1 MSLRS
6 YLTFGIGIAAIVW
19 LVSMLGL
26 LRLPDGL
33 FYDKFVT
40 LTPEVTKASSK
51 ILLIEADL
59 DQRSD
64 GDELW
69 LKLLELLE
77 RMKPSQVVFTFLPK
91 HASKDFYDAAGKYGN
106 VIFGREIVSD
116 IYNPDKH
123 LLEPLPA
130 PAEESRIRFGIV
142 SLPDASHGI
151 YRHSHSS
158 FNVEGAEYPSLEAAA
173 SGGYAK
179 KESEFPKEYTVN
191 FNGKLSGLPNVS
203 IKRAMAGGIIQGLVN
218 GKTVVVGF
226 GTSGTIP
233 GLHTPII
240 SNNNTMSML
249 EFHGYAI
256 DTLMSKSRI
265 KTAGP
270 GLKFILF
277 ILIVLINLAAYKF
290 LNIRLSFL
298 FVFSIVIL
306 SFYLILTW
314 LALSYFFAWTPL
326 VEVLA
331 VQTVVSLFIFTRKAV
346 VEEEGT
352 KRMLIETSIKLEKRF
367 LPESFYTSE
376 EYWAQLI
383 VFVSQ
388 TLQLNKVIFL
398 EKVEDDHRLREVKSL
413 NCLLSDIFERRRDY
427 EREPYSTAI
436 TENSPVEVKNRQFF
450 KEIKEGEKEYVVP
463 LIFAN
468 DVLGFWAFTI
478 EPLVLPELSS
488 FISVVRDY
496 AVQISELLYQRRQRE
511 LKKRELSGLRKLL
524 RHEVARVFYKE
535 LNENMALL
543 EERLTLLER
552 ILDDMN
558 TCTILY
564 DLFGRVIF
572 INKQMSELLKSG
584 GIAPYD
590 MTALDLAVKLSAVE
604 PERVRLLLQKVV
616 LDQETM
622 SLSAS
627 LESDPN
633 KAYILYV
640 KPIIY
645 DVSGMASSRAHPF
658 HILGTLFD
666 LVDVSYLKALD
677 AFKENLFTDMDY
689 RLRNHVLAINLAS
702 SLLSQEALPEA
713 QRKMALGMLNEKVT
727 AVGDFLKEIQD
738 YLKKDIFINDLE
750 LYPVDIKKPL
760 IAAVEELSEEAALRK
775 IRLDLKVP
783 DLISMVFAS
792 PKLKDSIIDLIK
804 IIMNDS
810 VEDGKVTII
819 LEETSEWVICTFSNT
834 GLGMP
839 AELFKKYIY
848 SDTEEITS
856 GELKKLRAVIKQV
869 NQWGGELEASS
880 DIGVGMRFIMRLKR
894 AANE

>member
-6 YLTFGIGIAAIVW
+6 YLTFGIGIAMTVW
-19 LVSMLGL
+19 LVSILGL
-26 LRLPDGL
+26 LRMPDGL

-40 LTPEVTKASSK
+40 LTPEVTKASSN

-59 DQRSD
+59 DQSSD

-77 RMKPSQVVFTFLPK
+77 RMKPSQVVFTFLPN
-91 HASKDFYDAAGKYGN
+91 HASKDFYNEAGKYGN
-106 VIFGREIVSD
+106 VIFGREILSD
-116 IYNPDKH
+116 IYNPDKF

-130 PAEESRIRFGIV
+130 PADEGRIRFGIV

-158 FNVEGAEYPSLEAAA
+158 FNIEGVKYPSLETVA
-173 SGGYAK
+173 SGGDAK
-179 KESEFPKEYTVN
+179 KEAGFPEEYAIN
-191 FNGKLSGLPNVS
+191 FSGKLSGLPNVR
-203 IKRAMAGGIIQGLVN
+203 IKRAMTGGI
-218 GKTVVVGF
+218 
-226 GTSGTIP
+226 SGTIP
-233 GLHTPII
+233 GLHTPLTV
-240 SNNNTMSML
+240 NDKTMSML
-249 EFHGYAI
+249 EFHGYAV
-256 DTLMSKSRI
+256 DTLMSKSWI

-270 GLKFILF
+270 GLKFIL
-277 ILIVLINLAAYKF
+277 LMVVVLINLAAYKF

-298 FVFSIVIL
+298 LAFSVSIL

-314 LALSYFFAWTPL
+314 TALSYFFAWTPL

-331 VQTVVSLFIFTRKAV
+331 VQIGLTIFIFTRKAV
-346 VEEEGT
+346 LEEEGT

-398 EKVEDDHRLREVKSL
+398 EKVEDDHRLREVKSF
-413 NCLLSDIFERRRDY
+413 NCLLSDIYERRRDY

-436 TENSPVEVKNRQFF
+436 TENSPVVVKRPFF
-450 KEIKEGEKEYVVP
+450 KDLKEGEKEYVVP
-463 LIFAN
+463 FIFAN

-478 EPLVLPELSS
+478 EPAAAPELSA

-496 AVQISELLYQRRQRE
+496 AAQISELLYQRRHLE
-511 LKKRELSGLRKLL
+511 LKKLELTGLRKLL
-524 RHEVARVFYKE
+524 RHEVARIFYKE
-535 LNENMALL
+535 LSENMALL
-543 EERLTLLER
+543 EERLTLLEK

-558 TCTILY
+558 TSTILY
-564 DLFGRVIF
+564 DLFGRVIY
-572 INKQMSELLKSG
+572 INKQMFELLKSA

-616 LDQETM
+616 LDQEVM

-627 LESDPN
+627 LPSDPN
-633 KAYILYV
+633 KAYILYI

-645 DVSGMASSRAHPF
+645 DDSGLTSLRAHPF
-658 HILGTLFD
+658 HVLGTLFD

-689 RLRNHVLAINLAS
+689 RLRNHIEAISLAA
-702 SLLSQEALPEA
+702 SLLSHEALPDA
-713 QRKMALGMLNEKVT
+713 QRKLAVGMLNEKVQ
-727 AVGDFLKEIQD
+727 AVGNFLKDTQEH
-738 YLKKDIFINDLE
+738 LKKDMFINELE
-750 LYPVDIKKPL
+750 LYPVDIRKPV
-760 IAAVEELSEEAALRK
+760 IAGVEELSEEAGLRK
-775 IRLDLKVP
+775 IQLELKIP
-783 DLISMVFAS
+783 DLASMVFAS
-792 PKLKDSIIDLIK
+792 PKLKEVIVDLLK

-810 VEDGKVTII
+810 VEDGKITII
-819 LEETSEWVICTFSNT
+819 MEETSQWVICTFSNT

-839 AELFKKYIY
+839 AELFQKYIY
-848 SDTEEITS
+848 SDTEEISS

-869 NQWGGELEASS
+869 NHWGGELDAST
-880 DIGVGMRFIMRLKR
+880 
-894 AANE
+894 

>member
-1 MSLRS
+1 MSLRR
-6 YLTFGIGIAAIVW
+6 YLAFGISIAAIVW

-26 LRLPDGL
+26 LRMPEGL

-59 DQRSD
+59 DHSSD

-69 LKLLELLE
+69 LELLE
-77 RMKPSQVVFTFLPK
+77 ILEKMKPSQVVFAFLPK
-91 HASKDFYDAAGKYGN
+91 HASKDFYNAASKYGN

-116 IYNPDKH
+116 IYNPDR
-123 LLEPLPA
+123 LILEPLPA
-130 PAEESRIRFGIV
+130 AAEGSRIRSGIV
-142 SLPDASHGI
+142 SLPEASHGI

-158 FNVEGAEYPSLEAAA
+158 FNIEGVKYPSLEAAA
-173 SGGYAK
+173 SGGDAK
-179 KESEFPKEYTVN
+179 KEFGFPEEYTVN
-191 FNGKLSGLPNVS
+191 FNGKLSGLPNVR
-203 IKRAMAGGIIQGLVN
+203 IKRAMTGGIIHELVN

-240 SNNNTMSML
+240 SNNKTMSML

-256 DTLMSKSRI
+256 DTLMSKSWI
-265 KTAGP
+265 KRAGP
-270 GLKFILF
+270 GLNFILL
-277 ILIVLINLAAYKF
+277 LIVVFINLAAYKY
-290 LNIRLSFL
+290 LNVRLSFL
-298 FVFSIVIL
+298 FVFSLSIL

-331 VQTVVSLFIFTRKAV
+331 VQIGVSIFIFTRKAV
-346 VEEEGT
+346 LEEEGT

-413 NCLLSDIFERRRDY
+413 NCLLSDILERRRDY

-436 TENSPVEVKNRQFF
+436 TENSPVEVKRPFF
-450 KEIKEGEKEYVVP
+450 KDIKEGEKEFVVP

-478 EPLVLPELSS
+478 EPTAAPELSA

-496 AVQISELLYQRRQRE
+496 AAQISELLYQRRHRE
-511 LKKRELSGLRKLL
+511 LKKRELTGLRKLL

-535 LNENMALL
+535 LSENMALL
-543 EERLTLLER
+543 EERLILLEK

-558 TCTILY
+558 TSTILY
-564 DLFGRVIF
+564 DLFGRVIY
-572 INKQMSELLKSG
+572 INKQMFELLKSA
-584 GIAPYD
+584 GIAPYN

-616 LDQETM
+616 LDQEVM

-627 LESDPN
+627 LESDTN

-645 DVSGMASSRAHPF
+645 DDSGMTSSRAHPF
-658 HILGTLFD
+658 HVLGTLFD

-677 AFKENLFTDMDY
+677 LFKENLFTDMDY
-689 RLRNHVLAINLAS
+689 RLRNHIEAIALAA
-702 SLLSQEALPEA
+702 SLLSREALPDA
-713 QRKMALGMLNEKVT
+713 QRKLAVGMLNDKVN
-727 AVGDFLKEIQD
+727 AVNDFLKEIQD
-738 YLKKDIFINDLE
+738 YLAKDIFINELE
-750 LYPVDIKKPL
+750 LYPVDIKKPA
-760 IAAVEELSEEAALRK
+760 IAGVEELSEEAGLRK
-775 IRLDLKVP
+775 IQLDLKVP
-783 DLISMVFAS
+783 DLVCMVFAS
-792 PKLKDSIIDLIK
+792 PKLKEVIVDLLK

-810 VEDGKVTII
+810 VEDGKVTIT

-839 AELFKKYIY
+839 AELFHKYIY
-848 SDTEEITS
+848 SDTEEISS

-869 NQWGGELEASS
+869 KQWGGELDASS

-894 AANE
+894 AAND

>member
-6 YLTFGIGIAAIVW
+6 YLTFGIGIAITVW

-26 LRLPDGL
+26 LRMPDGL

-59 DQRSD
+59 DQRSG
-64 GDELW
+64 GDEVW
-69 LKLLELLE
+69 LKLLDIVEGL
-77 RMKPSQVVFTFLPK
+77 KPSQVVFTFLPK
-91 HASKDFYDAAGKYGN
+91 HASKDFYNAAGKYGN

-116 IYNPDKH
+116 IYNPDKL
-123 LLEPLPA
+123 LLEPFPA
-130 PAEESRIRFGIV
+130 AAEESRIRFGMV

-151 YRHSHSS
+151 NRNSLSS
-158 FNVEGAEYPSLEAAA
+158 FNIGGVEYPSLEAVSAV
-173 SGGYAK
+173 SGSK
-179 KESEFPKEYTVN
+179 KESGFPEEYTVN
-191 FNGKLSGLPNVS
+191 FNGKLGGLPNVNV
-203 IKRAMAGGIIQGLVN
+203 KRAMAGGIIQALVN

-226 GTSGTIP
+226 GKSGTIP
-233 GLHTPII
+233 GLHTPVI
-240 SNNNTMSML
+240 SNNKTMSML

-256 DTLMSKSRI
+256 DTLMSKSWI
-265 KTAGP
+265 KTSRP
-270 GLKFILF
+270 GLKFIL
-277 ILIVLINLAAYKF
+277 LIFVVLINLAAYKF

-298 FVFSIVIL
+298 FVFTISIL
-306 SFYLILTW
+306 MFYLILTW
-314 LALSYFFAWTPL
+314 FSLSYFFAWMPL
-326 VEVLA
+326 IEVLA
-331 VQTVVSLFIFTRKAV
+331 VQAGLSIFIFTKKAV
-346 VEEEGT
+346 LEEEGT

-398 EKVEDDHRLREVKSL
+398 EKVENDHRLKEVKSL

-436 TENSPVEVKNRQFF
+436 TENSPVEVQRQFF
-450 KEIKEGEKEYVVP
+450 KDTKEGEKEYVVP

-478 EPLVLPELSS
+478 EPSAAAELSS

-496 AVQISELLYQRRQRE
+496 AAQIGELLYQRRQRE
-511 LKKRELSGLRKLL
+511 LKKRELTGLRKLL
-524 RHEVARVFYKE
+524 RYEVARVFYKE

-543 EERLTLLER
+543 EERLILLER

-558 TCTILY
+558 TSTILY
-564 DLFGRVIF
+564 DLFGRVIY
-572 INKQMSELLKSG
+572 INKQMFELLKSA
-584 GIAPYD
+584 GIAPYN

-616 LDQETM
+616 LDQEVM

-645 DVSGMASSRAHPF
+645 DVSGMPSSRAHPF
-658 HILGTLFD
+658 HVLGILFD
-666 LVDVSYLKALD
+666 LVDVSYLKSLD
-677 AFKENLFTDMDY
+677 LFKEHLFTDMDY
-689 RLRNHVLAINLAS
+689 RLRNHLEAIALAA
-702 SLLSQEALPEA
+702 SLLSQEVLPEA
-713 QRKMALGMLNEKVT
+713 QRKLAIGMLNEKVH

-738 YLKKDIFINDLE
+738 YLKKDIFINELE
-750 LYPVDIKKPL
+750 LYPVDIRKPA
-760 IAAVEELSEEAALRK
+760 ISGVEELSEEAGLRK
-775 IRLDLKVP
+775 IQLELKVP
-783 DLISMVFAS
+783 DLVCMVFAS
-792 PKLKDSIIDLIK
+792 PKLKDVIKNLLK

-819 LEETSEWVICTFSNT
+819 VEETSEWVVCTFSNT
-834 GLGMP
+834 GIGMP
-839 AELFKKYIY
+839 KELFHKYIY
-848 SDTEEITS
+848 SDSEEISS
-856 GELKKLRAVIKQV
+856 GELKKLRSVIKQI

-880 DIGVGMRFIMRLKR
+880 DIGIGMRFIMRLKR
-894 AANE
+894 SVND

>member
-6 YLTFGIGIAAIVW
+6 YLTFGIGIAIIVW
-19 LVSMLGL
+19 LVSIAGL
-26 LRLPDGL
+26 FSMPDGL

-40 LTPEVTKASSK
+40 LTPEVTKASSN

-59 DQRSD
+59 DHSSD

-69 LKLLELLE
+69 LELLE
-77 RMKPSQVVFTFLPK
+77 IVEKLKPSQVVFTFLPK
-91 HASKDFYDAAGKYGN
+91 HTSKGFYDAAGKYRN

-116 IYNPDKH
+116 IYNPDKL
-123 LLEPLPA
+123 LLEPLPSVA
-130 PAEESRIRFGIV
+130 DESRIRFGMV
-142 SLPDASHGI
+142 SLPVASHGI
-151 YRHSHSS
+151 YRHSHTS
-158 FNVEGAEYPSLEAAA
+158 FNIEGARYPSLEAAA
-173 SGGYAK
+173 ASGGK
-179 KESEFPKEYTVN
+179 KEDGRPKAYTVN

-203 IKRAMAGGIIQGLVN
+203 IKRAMTGGIIKELVN

-233 GLHTPII
+233 GLHTPLTV
-240 SNNNTMSML
+240 NDKTMSML

-256 DTLMSKSRI
+256 DTLMSKSWI

-270 GLKFILF
+270 GLTLIL
-277 ILIVLINLAAYKF
+277 LIVVVLINLAAYKF

-298 FVFSIVIL
+298 FVFFVSIL

-314 LALSYFFAWTPL
+314 LALSYFFAWAPL

-331 VQTVVSLFIFTRKAV
+331 VQVGLSIFIFTRKAV
-346 VEEEGT
+346 LEEEGT

-398 EKVEDDHRLREVKSL
+398 EKVEDDHRLKEVKSL

-450 KEIKEGEKEYVVP
+450 KDIKEGEKEYVAP

-478 EPLVLPELSS
+478 GPSAAPELSA

-496 AVQISELLYQRRQRE
+496 AAQISELLYQRRQGE
-511 LKKRELSGLRKLL
+511 LKKRELTGLRKLL
-524 RHEVARVFYKE
+524 RYEVARVFYKE

-543 EERLTLLER
+543 EERLILLER

-558 TCTILY
+558 TSTILY
-564 DLFGRVIF
+564 DLFGRVIY
-572 INKQMSELLKSG
+572 INKQMFELLKSA
-584 GIAPYD
+584 GIAPYN

-616 LDQETM
+616 LDQEVM

-645 DVSGMASSRAHPF
+645 DVSGMTSSRAHPF
-658 HILGTLFD
+658 HVLGTLFD
-666 LVDVSYLKALD
+666 LGDVSYLKALD
-677 AFKENLFTDMDY
+677 LFKENLFTDMDY
-689 RLRNHVLAINLAS
+689 RLRNHIEAIALAA
-702 SLLSQEALPEA
+702 SLLSREVLPDA
-713 QRKMALGMLNEKVT
+713 QRKLAVGMLNEKVH

-738 YLKKDIFINDLE
+738 YLKKDIFINELE
-750 LYPVDIKKPL
+750 LYPVDIRKPA
-760 IAAVEELSEEAALRK
+760 IAAVEELSEVAGLRK
-775 IRLDLKVP
+775 IKLDLKVP
-783 DLISMVFAS
+783 DLVCMVFAS
-792 PKLKDSIIDLIK
+792 PKLKEVIIDLLK

-810 VEDGKVTII
+810 VEDGKVTIVM
-819 LEETSEWVICTFSNT
+819 EETAQWVICTFSNT

-848 SDTEEITS
+848 SDTAEISS

-869 NQWGGELEASS
+869 TQWGGELEASS

-894 AANE
+894 SAND

>member
-6 YLTFGIGIAAIVW
+6 YLTFGICIALAVW
-19 LVSMLGL
+19 LVGILGL
-26 LRLPDGL
+26 LNLPEGL

-40 LTPEVTKASSK
+40 LTPEVTKASSN
-51 ILLIEADL
+51 ILLIDADL
-59 DQRSD
+59 DRRSEGD
-64 GDELW
+64 GLW
-69 LKLLELLE
+69 LELLE
-77 RMKPSQVVFTFLPK
+77 TIERMKPAKVVFTFLPK
-91 HASKDFYDAAGKYGN
+91 QASKKFYDASSRYGN

-116 IYNPDKH
+116 VYNPDKYF
-123 LLEPLPA
+123 LEPLPA
-130 PAEESRIRFGIV
+130 AAEDSRIIFGVV
-142 SLPDASHGI
+142 SLPDALHGI

-158 FNVEGAEYPSLEAAA
+158 FHVEGAEYPSLEAVAA
-173 SGGYAK
+173 ESSAK
-179 KESEFPKEYTVN
+179 GKKSFPEEYMVN
-191 FNGKLSGLPNVS
+191 FNGKLSGLPN
-203 IKRAMAGGIIQGLVN
+203 IGIQRAMTGGIIKELVS
-218 GKTVVVGF
+218 GKTVVIGF
-226 GTSGTIP
+226 EKSGTIP

-240 SNNNTMSML
+240 SKDKTMSML

-256 DTLMSKSRI
+256 DTLMSKSWIRR
-265 KTAGP
+265 AGP
-270 GLKFILF
+270 WLKFLL
-277 ILIVLINLAAYKF
+277 LIVIIFINLAAYKF

-298 FVFSIVIL
+298 FAFYISIL
-306 SFYLILTW
+306 SSYLILTW
-314 LALSYFFAWTPL
+314 LTLSYFSAWPPL
-326 VEVLA
+326 IEILTL
-331 VQTVVSLFIFTRKAV
+331 QIGLSIFTFTRKAV

-352 KRMLIETSIKLEKRF
+352 KRMLIETSVKLEKRF

-436 TENSPVEVKNRQFF
+436 TENGPVEVKNRQFF
-450 KEIKEGEKEYVVP
+450 KEIGESEREYVVP

-478 EPLVLPELSS
+478 EPAAVPELSS
-488 FISVVRDY
+488 FIAVVRDY
-496 AVQISELLYQRRQRE
+496 AAQISELLFQRRQRE
-511 LKKRELSGLRKLL
+511 LKKRELSGIKKLM

-543 EERLTLLER
+543 EERLTLLEKM
-552 ILDDMN
+552 LDDMN
-558 TCTILY
+558 TSTILY
-564 DLFGRVIF
+564 DLFGRVIYL
-572 INKQMSELLKSG
+572 NKQMYELLKSA
-584 GIAPYD
+584 GIAPYN
-590 MTALDLAVKLSAVE
+590 MTALDLAVKLSGVE

-616 LDQETM
+616 LDRDVM

-645 DVSGMASSRAHPF
+645 DEGGLASSRAHPF
-658 HILGTLFD
+658 HVLGTLFD

-677 AFKENLFTDMDY
+677 LFKENLFTDMDY
-689 RLRNHVLAINLAS
+689 RLRNHILAINLAS
-702 SLLSQEALPEA
+702 SLLSQEGLPEE
-713 QRKMALGMLNEKVT
+713 QRKLALGMLNEKVT
-727 AVGDFLKEIQD
+727 AVGSFLEEIQE

-750 LYPVDIKKPL
+750 LYPVDIKKP
-760 IAAVEELSEEAALRK
+760 AMAGVEELSEEAALRK
-775 IRLDLKVP
+775 IHLDLKVP
-783 DLISMVFAS
+783 DLISFVFAS
-792 PKLKDSIIDLIK
+792 PKLKDLIMDLVRIT
-804 IIMNDS
+804 MNDS
-810 VEDGKVTII
+810 VEDGKVTIT
-819 LEETSEWVICTFSNT
+819 LEETLDWVICTFSNT

-869 NQWGGELEASS
+869 KQWGGEFDASS
-880 DIGVGMRFIMRLKR
+880 DIGVGMRFVMRLKR

>member
-6 YLTFGIGIAAIVW
+6 YLTFGIGIAITVW
-19 LVSMLGL
+19 LVSMSGL
-26 LRLPDGL
+26 LRMPDGL

-40 LTPEVTKASSK
+40 LTPEVTKASSN

-59 DQRSD
+59 DHSSD

-69 LKLLELLE
+69 LGLLEILE
-77 RMKPSQVVFTFLPK
+77 RLKPSQVVFTFLPK
-91 HASKDFYDAAGKYGN
+91 HASNDFYNAAGKYGN

-116 IYNPDKH
+116 IYNPDKF

-130 PAEESRIRFGIV
+130 PVEESRIRFGIV

-158 FNVEGAEYPSLEAAA
+158 FSIEEMKYPSLEAVA
-173 SGGYAK
+173 SGGDAK
-179 KESEFPKEYTVN
+179 KETGFPEEYTVN

-203 IKRAMAGGIIQGLVN
+203 IKRAMAGGIIQALVN

-233 GLHTPII
+233 GLHTPVI
-240 SNNNTMSML
+240 SNNKTMSML

-256 DTLMSKSRI
+256 DTLMSKSWI

-270 GLKFILF
+270 GLTLIL
-277 ILIVLINLAAYKF
+277 LIVVVLINLAAYKY

-298 FVFSIVIL
+298 FVFSIAIL
-306 SFYLILTW
+306 SLYLILTW

-331 VQTVVSLFIFTRKAV
+331 VQIGLSIFIFTRKAV
-346 VEEEGT
+346 LEEEGT

-398 EKVEDDHRLREVKSL
+398 EKVEDDHRLKEVKSF
-413 NCLLSDIFERRRDY
+413 NCLLSDIYERRRDY
-427 EREPYSTAI
+427 EREPYSSAI
-436 TENSPVEVKNRQFF
+436 TENSPVEVKRPFF
-450 KEIKEGEKEYVVP
+450 KDIKEGEREFVVP

-478 EPLVLPELSS
+478 EPSIVPELSA

-496 AVQISELLYQRRQRE
+496 AAQISELLYQRRHRE
-511 LKKRELSGLRKLL
+511 LQKRELTGLRKLL

-543 EERLTLLER
+543 EERLILLEK
-552 ILDDMN
+552 ILNDMN
-558 TCTILY
+558 TSTILY
-564 DLFGRVIF
+564 DLFGRVIY
-572 INKQMSELLKSG
+572 INKQMFELLKSA
-584 GIAPYD
+584 GIAPYN

-616 LDQETM
+616 LDQEVM

-645 DVSGMASSRAHPF
+645 DDSGMTSSRAHPF
-658 HILGTLFD
+658 HVLGTLFD

-677 AFKENLFTDMDY
+677 AFKENLLTDMDY
-689 RLRNHVLAINLAS
+689 RLRNHLEAIALAA
-702 SLLSQEALPEA
+702 SLLSREALPEA
-713 QRKMALGMLNEKVT
+713 QRKLAVGMLNEKVQ
-727 AVGDFLKEIQD
+727 AVGNFLRDTQEH
-738 YLKKDIFINDLE
+738 LKKDMFINELE
-750 LYPVDIKKPL
+750 LYPVDIRKPV
-760 IAAVEELSEEAALRK
+760 IAGVEELSEEARLRK
-775 IRLDLKVP
+775 IQLNLKIP
-783 DLISMVFAS
+783 DLASMVFAS
-792 PKLKDSIIDLIK
+792 PKLKEVIIDLLK

-810 VEDGKVTII
+810 VEDGKITII
-819 LEETSEWVICTFSNT
+819 MEETSQWVICTFSNT
-834 GLGMP
+834 GLGLP
-839 AELFKKYIY
+839 AELFQKYIY
-848 SDTEEITS
+848 SDTEEISS

-869 NQWGGELEASS
+869 NQWGGELDASS

-894 AANE
+894 AAND